1 MNLRELYPAR
11 FIAAEDFKGK
21 QRTLTIARVAKE
33 KVGHGGDS
41 EMAVVVYFKEPSK
54 ITGEAVQLVLCRTN
68 AEYVSAMFGSETNDW
83 AGHKVTLGPEMV
95 ESFGE
100 IVPAIRV
107 QGSPEITAPVK
118 YAPARKGSRIKA
130 KTLVPTA
137 TTTTTSAPAPA
148 PVAPAAADGPLTA
161 RCRDCGWESVLTPDA
176 TAGDVE
182 AMSCDACGG
191 GCEVVA

>member
-33 KVGHGGDS
+33 KVGHGGDE
-41 EMAVVVYFKEPSK
+41 EMAVIVYFNELSK
-54 ITGEAVQLVLCRTN
+54 ITNEAVQLVLCRTN
-68 AEYVSAMFGSETNDW
+68 AEYIGALFGSSESNDW
-83 AGHKVTLGPEMV
+83 IGHKVTLGPEMV

-107 QGSPEITAPVK
+107 QGSPELAAPVK
-118 YAPARKGSRIKA
+118 YTPKKGRRIKP

-137 TTTTTSAPAPA
+137 TTTTTTTPAPAPA
-148 PVAPAAADGPLTA
+148 ATDAPLTA
-161 RCRDCGWESVLTPDA
+161 RCEDCGWESVLTPDA
-176 TAGDVE
+176 TADDV
-182 AMSCDACGG
+182 ATTSCDACGG
-191 GCEVVA
+191 PMEVA